1 MTEFFDQLLK
11 NEPNLSW
18 QGALLSLLLSFLL
31 TNLVGAIYIWT
42 YRGLSYSRSF
52 VQSLVLGGVVAT
64 ILLMAVG
71 NSVARGLGLLG
82 TLAMIRFRANLKD
95 TRDMTFIFATLA
107 IGVAEG
113 VQSHGVGILGTLTF
127 GLLALYLSF
136 SSFGSRRQFDGLL
149 RFQAPTATGGE
160 DLLRGILREYCSS
173 FVLVNL
179 REVAQGDR
187 LEHAY
192 QIKLSDPSFKLPL
205 VDRLR
210 GVPDL
215 SGVNILLQD
224 TYAEA

>member
-18 QGALLSLLLSFLL
+18 QAALLSLLLSFLL
-31 TNLVGAIYIWT
+31 TNLLGAVYIWT

-64 ILLMAVG
+64 ILLMAIG

-95 TRDMTFIFATLA
+95 TRDMTFIFASLA
-107 IGVAEG
+107 IGVSEG
-113 VQSHGVGILGTLTF
+113 VQSHGVGVLGTLTF
-127 GLLALYLSF
+127 GLLAVYLSF
-136 SSFGSRRQFDGLL
+136 SSFGSRRQYDGLL

-173 FVLVNL
+173 FILVNL
-179 REVAQGDR
+179 REVAQGSR

-210 GVPDL
+210 SVPDL
-215 SGVNILLQD
+215 TGVNILLQD

>member
-1 MTEFFDQLLK
+1 MNEFFDQLLK

-31 TNLVGAIYIWT
+31 TNLIGAIYIWT
-42 YRGLSYSRSF
+42 YRGLSYSRSY

-64 ILLMAVG
+64 ILLMAIG

-113 VQSHGVGILGTLTF
+113 VQSHGVAVLGTLTF
-127 GLLALYLSF
+127 GLLAVYLAF

-149 RFQAPTATGGE
+149 RFQAPTAAGGE

-224 TYAEA
+224 QYAEA